1 MTIQITIIGLGQI
14 GTSIGLCLAGN
25 KEFVRVGHDLE
36 LKISRQAQKLGA
48 LDRADY
54 NLPNSVQNADL
65 VILSIPADQVRETIE
80 FITQDLRPGAVVMD
94 TAPAK
99 VMTAGWA
106 RQYLPP
112 DRYYV
117 GLLPA
122 LNPKYFLEHGSGQ
135 EIAHADLFQNSL
147 MAICA
152 PPEASAQAVEATV
165 NLVQLLGADPYFVDP
180 YEIDGLL
187 AATHMLPQLLATAM
201 ASASMGQPGWD
212 DRQKIAGRA
221 FAQVCALVA
230 ELDMPQSLVAS
241 ALLNRENTSRLLDQ
255 AIDVLYQL
263 KQEIAAGNE
272 TALLKTA
279 QASFENYNLW
289 HHQRNMGDW
298 SAVNNPLPELPT
310 ASESIG
316 SLFGI
321 RRKKKKE

>member
-25 KEFVRVGHDLE
+25 KDLLRVGHDLE
-36 LKISRQAQKLGA
+36 IRISRQAQKMGA
-48 LDRADY
+48 LDRADF
-54 NLPNSVQNADL
+54 NLPNSVQDADI
-65 VILSIPADQVRETIE
+65 VILSIPTDQIQETLE
-80 FITQDLRPGAVVMD
+80 FIAQDLRQGAVVLD

-99 VMTAGWA
+99 VKVSEWA
-106 RQYLPP
+106 RQYLPA

-122 LNPKYFLEHGSGQ
+122 LNPKYFLEHGSGM
-135 EIAHADLFQNSL
+135 EIAHADLFHNSL
-147 MAICA
+147 MAIVA
-152 PPEASAQAVEATV
+152 PPEANSRAVQTAV
-165 NLVQLLGADPYFVDP
+165 NLTHMLGAEPYFVDA
-180 YEIDGLL
+180 YEIDGL
-187 AATHMLPQLLATAM
+187 ATATHLLPQLLAVTLLA
-201 ASASMGQPGWD
+201 ANTGQSGWD

-221 FAQVCALVA
+221 FAQLSNLVT
-230 ELDMPQSLVAS
+230 ELDSPQSLAAN
-241 ALLNRENTSRLLDQ
+241 ALLNAENVIRLINLATD
-255 AIDVLYQL
+255 ALYQL
-263 KQEIAAGNE
+263 KQDIAAGNE

-289 HHQRNMGDW
+289 RHQRNIGNW

-321 RRKKKKE
+321 RKKKKKD